1 MDWFEKLL
9 HQLQWAIPGLVGA
22 AVAAF
27 AVPSQRQDLNG
38 KRDILLFLL
47 SGGAIAHYMTV
58 PVCFY
63 FHMDQNSVGG
73 IGFLLGAFGGAIFTA
88 IMKAI
93 KAADLW
99 ALIRS
104 RFGGGAQ

>member
-1 MDWFEKLL
+1 MDWFDRLL
-9 HQLQWAIPGLVGA
+9 HHLQWAIPGLVGA

-27 AVPSQRQDLNG
+27 AVPSQRQELTG
-38 KRDILLFLL
+38 KLDIALFLL

-58 PVCFY
+58 PVSIY
-63 FHMDQNSVGG
+63 FQLDPSSVGG

-88 IMKAI
+88 IMRAI

-99 ALIRS
+99 ALLKS
-104 RFGGGAQ
+104 RFGGGSQ

>member
-1 MDWFEKLL
+1 MDWFDKLL

-22 AVAAF
+22 AVATF
-27 AVPSQRQDLNG
+27 AVPSQRQELSG

-58 PVCFY
+58 PVCVY
-63 FHMDQNSVGG
+63 FHLDPGSVGG
-73 IGFLLGAFGGAIFTA
+73 IGFLLGAFGGAVFTA

-99 ALIRS
+99 ALLKS